1 MIQSPNAHRV
11 RNLNPFHLVV
21 LLLSLLSDGV
31 LLKKAVHENTWH
43 NGVTYHWD
51 FSRQDYVRM
60 LEGKPCRITALN
72 SRSFF
77 FPGFLIRG
85 SADRY
90 RRKERLL
97 GLLPAIRSIGG
108 DLVVVAEKL

>member
-1 MIQSPNAHRV
+1 MVQSPNAHRI
-11 RNLNPFHLVV
+11 RNLNLFHLV
-21 LLLSLLSDGV
+21 SLVASLGTDSV

-51 FSRQDYVRM
+51 FSRQDYKRL
-60 LEGKPCRITALN
+60 LEGKTCRITALY

-85 SADRY
+85 SIDRF
-90 RRKERLL
+90 RRKERLFAS
-97 GLLPAIRSIGG
+97 LPAIRLLGG
-108 DLVVVAEKL
+108 DLVVVAEKK